1 MSAAMEEVLFFSG
14 SSHPTLAEEVAVVAG
29 LRLGRIELGRFPDGE
44 IFVQLNENVRGRDV
58 FILQSIAR
66 HPNRYLMELLLI
78 VDAAKRAAARSIVVV
93 IPYFGYS
100 RQDRRDK
107 PRVPI
112 TAKLVADLL
121 QSAGVKQVVTM
132 DLHTDQLQG
141 FFNIPVDSLHGRPKL
156 AEAFLNWSGD
166 HDASNLVVATPDVGS
181 VKLARAYAS
190 ELKVDLVIVDKERL
204 DATKVKATTVIGDV
218 QGKDVLLADDMCST
232 AGTLVSAAKACQEKG
247 ANRVFAAITHGLF
260 VGDSIKNLEASP
272 IEALFVSDTIPLNEK
287 AAKCS
292 KVHPTSVASLFG
304 QAIQCIVSAKSISSM
319 YLCCV

>member
-1 MSAAMEEVLFFSG
+1 MDEVLFFAG
-14 SSHPTLAEEVAVVAG
+14 SSHPKLAQDVAVAAG
-29 LRLGRIELGRFPDGE
+29 LQLGRIELGHFPDGE
-44 IFVQLNENVRGRDV
+44 IFVQVQENVRGRDV

-78 VDAAKRAAARSIVVV
+78 VDAVKRAAARNVVVV

-121 QSAGVKQVVTM
+121 QAAGVKQVVTM

-141 FFNIPVDSLHGRPKL
+141 FFNIPVDSLYGRPRL
-156 AEAFLNWSGD
+156 AEAFRAFRAEDEGD
-166 HDASNLVVATPDVGS
+166 NLVVATPDVGS
-181 VKLARAYAS
+181 VKLARAYAT
-190 ELKVDLVIVDKERL
+190 ELKVGLVIVDKERI
-204 DATKVKATTVIGDV
+204 DASKVKAMTVIGDV
-218 QGKDVLLADDMCST
+218 NGKDVLLADDMCST
-232 AGTLVSAAKACQEKG
+232 ASTLVSAAKACHEKG
-247 ANRVFAAITHGLF
+247 ARRVFATVTHGLF
-260 VGDSIKNLEASP
+260 VGDSIKKIEASP

-287 AAKCS
+287 AAQCS
-292 KVHPTSVASLFG
+292 KVYPTSVAGLFG
-304 QAIQCIVSAKSISSM
+304 QAIQCIVSAKSISSL